1 MQASCQIYHN
11 YGKQI
16 FVYHDRLKNQLQVD
30 CKVNPWLW
38 FVSIDFGR
46 GKEYIDNFQTK
57 KELLEHLR
65 TEKKIYIYN

>member
-16 FVYHDRLKNQLQVD
+16 FVYHNRLKNQMPVD
-30 CKVNPWLW
+30 CKANLWLW